1 MLTPLNPLTLT
12 VTEGK
17 PIALSTESRGHSALA
32 SEKTKL
38 PFKAKESF
46 KVICGCNVIF
56 PSIEQKKKSIP
67 LDYYQSCV

>member
-1 MLTPLNPLTLT
+1 MLTPPNPLTLT

-17 PIALSTESRGHSALA
+17 PIAVSTDSNHSALA
-32 SEKTKL
+32 HEVTKL

-56 PSIEQKKKSIP
+56 SCIEQKKSIL
-67 LDYYQSCV
+67 LDCY